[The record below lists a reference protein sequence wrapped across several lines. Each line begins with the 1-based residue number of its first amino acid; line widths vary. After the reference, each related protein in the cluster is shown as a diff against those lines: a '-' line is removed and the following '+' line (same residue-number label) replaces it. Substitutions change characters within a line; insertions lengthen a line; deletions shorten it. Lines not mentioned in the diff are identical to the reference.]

1 MKFVTITGVVSGIS
15 ISEDITGS
23 YTAARGAA
31 IPQRD
36 RAKKLFYAHPL
47 NRVMIET
54 YKAVHAYYY

>member
-47 NRVMIET
+47 NSVMIET
-54 YKAVHAYYY
+54 